1 MQTGLAA
8 TIMAT
13 LETKTG
19 IKIVV
24 VGAGFGGLTTAIE
37 CHRQGHDVVLY
48 ESFPEL
54 KQLGDIISFGANA
67 GRIFQRWHNG
77 AVVSRLKPLCIDLQ
91 DYGFRIHKWDTGE
104 VVLTQKRPPADLE
117 APVLNGHR
125 GELHEV
131 IYNYAKDELAIP
143 IHLGQPV
150 TDYFEDEDGAGIQL
164 QNGSKV
170 GDLPVSSR
178 IKTQY
183 VSKVLA
189 DVVIAADG
197 VRSKAR
203 ELVLGHKDKP
213 QSSGYAI
220 WRAWF
225 AADALLAD
233 PRTRQFCENGD
244 TFNGWIGPDAHF
256 LFSTLKGGRD
266 CSWVLTHKDEYDI
279 DESWSFPGKIEDVC
293 RALEG
298 WDPMCRVII
307 EKTPSLV
314 DWKLVYRDTLPNW
327 VSGGGRIALL
337 GDAVHPFLPT
347 STQGATQAMED
358 GVTIAVCLKRAG
370 KENVRT
376 ALNAYQGIRY
386 DRVRAV
392 QKTGVSTREMWHK
405 TDWEKVKKDP
415 TTIALPREDWILEF
429 DAEKHAEEMYESVA
443 TPSL

>member
-1 MQTGLAA
+1 
-8 TIMAT
+8 MAKP
-13 LETKTG
+13 ETKTG
-19 IKIVV
+19 VKVIV

-37 CHRQGHDVVLY
+37 CHRQGHDVKVY

-67 GRIFQRWHNG
+67 GRIFHRWSNG
-77 AVVSRLKPLCIDLQ
+77 AVVSKLKPLCIDLHE
-91 DYGFRIHKWDTGE
+91 YGFRIHKWDTGE
-104 VVLTQKRPPADLE
+104 VVLTQKRPPADPE

-150 TDYFEDEDGAGIQL
+150 TDYFEDQDAAGIQL
-164 QNGSKV
+164 QDGSKV
-170 GDLPVSSR
+170 S
-178 IKTQY
+178 
-183 VSKVLA
+183 A

-225 AADALLAD
+225 SADALLAD
-233 PRTRQFCENGD
+233 PRTRQFY
-244 TFNGWIGPDAHF
+244 
-256 LFSTLKGGRD
+256 
-266 CSWVLTHKDEYDI
+266 EYDI

-298 WDPMCRVII
+298 WDPMCRVIV

-314 DWKLVYRDTLPNW
+314 DWKLMYRDALPNW

-370 KENVRT
+370 KKDIRT
-376 ALNAYQGIRY
+376 ALNSYQGIRY

-405 TDWEKVKKDP
+405 TDWEKVKEDP

-429 DAEKHAEEMYESVA
+429 DAEKHAEETYERVA